1 MQEST
6 SHGDE
11 CKAAADVSEEA
22 AREKKEEK
30 GNGLIDNID
39 ISREARNRVKL
50 YVLCDQRVWDDRGTG
65 HVACVQIPDQQGFV
79 IIVRLESAT
88 SGADKNVLESKILM
102 DTVYQKQQETLIVWS
117 ESDTCDLALSFQEK
131 SGCEEIWAK
140 ICEVQGR
147 DPGDSDGG
155 YDEMDDGELSEGSS
169 NALSTTGGAG
179 RVILPPIEIGRLSEV
194 DSVIQ
199 NHLATQALREK
210 MANAIESEGI
220 LTKLV
225 DVFHMCEDVEHKDGL
240 RTLYS
245 IAKNLFMLNRNSLN
259 ETLLSEKYLK
269 DLIGMLEYD
278 PAHDAPRKHREFL
291 YEKATFREVLPIAND
306 ELKEKIHQTY
316 RVQYLQDVC
325 LPAPSLFEENLL
337 SVLNSYLFFNRIDI
351 VNMLQ
356 KDKRLM
362 KELFDQL
369 RDPETTVARRRD
381 LALFLKEFISLSQ
394 GLPPNG
400 AQSKDNFFKNLQ
412 ANDVLGTI
420 EPCIKSPDPET
431 RITIVDMLALL
442 VDHSPQL
449 VRDYLLRQAKDKS
462 DDDVLLN
469 RLLVHMQ
476 TDRDPELTSGSQ
488 VSQVLRTLLDPDNMV
503 SMQKSDRSEFL
514 SLFYQRSIYTLVK
527 PMMDNVK
534 GGVIKRDDY
543 CTANRQ
549 SLIVRLL
556 CFCIEHH
563 SFSMRQHC
571 ISNDLLNKVL
581 VLLQSKHHFLAL
593 GALKMLRTVLAVKD
607 DFYNRYIVREKVLD
621 RVVECFVRNGA
632 RYNLLNSAMLELFDY
647 IRSED
652 IKPLVK
658 YTVENHM
665 ASFEDVTYVKLFS
678 ELKIRYEQQRDR
690 ESSSKSM
697 TDERVPSPAA
707 FAKERQEE
715 QWFDG
720 DEDET
725 PEVKKEPI
733 EVKKEIKKEVD
744 SPRKTGIEPM
754 FPSVLKRKNAFD
766 DDDGAVFSGQVAPLA
781 PVNVVTEKKIV
792 IKMGDRSRTPSP
804 LGSPSSGSPTP
815 STQQARDDEVS
826 SSQNNSKEN
835 SPSISIKSLV
845 DYDESDSDEDEN
857 SVPSDSIPSSSTGS
871 PVQMSSS
878 SEKDSS
884 TRSEGATVVPSTTS
898 GDLSPCDDDVSS
910 TSGEEETPPISG
922 GGGDSLMRR
931 KRPSSGDVDEDDVKR
946 IRTSPET

>member
-1 MQEST
+1 MYFFE
-6 SHGDE
+6 
-11 CKAAADVSEEA
+11 
-22 AREKKEEK
+22 
-30 GNGLIDNID
+30 
-39 ISREARNRVKL
+39 
-50 YVLCDQRVWDDRGTG
+50 
-65 HVACVQIPDQQGFV
+65 
-79 IIVRLESAT
+79 
-88 SGADKNVLESKILM
+88 
-102 DTVYQKQQETLIVWS
+102 ETLIVWS

-169 NALSTTGGAG
+169 NALSNT
-179 RVILPPIEIGRLSEV
+179 ILPPIEIARLAEV
-194 DSVIQ
+194 DTVIQ
-199 NHLATQALREK
+199 NHLASQALREK
-210 MANAIESEGI
+210 MASAIEAEGV
-220 LTKLV
+220 LPKLA
-225 DVFHMCEDVEHKDGL
+225 DIFHMCEDIEHSDGL

-259 ETLLSEKYLK
+259 DLLVSDKYLK
-269 DLIGMLEYD
+269 DMIGMLEYD
-278 PAHDAPRKHREFL
+278 PAHESPRKHREFL
-291 YEKATFREVLPIAND
+291 YEKAKFREVLPIAND
-306 ELKEKIHQTY
+306 ELKDKIHQTY

-369 RDPETTVARRRD
+369 RDPQTTVSRRRD
-381 LALFLKEFISLSQ
+381 LALFLKEFITFSQ

-400 AQSKDNFFKNLQ
+400 VQSKDNFFKVLIS
-412 ANDVLGTI
+412 NDVLGTI
-420 EPCIKSPDPET
+420 EPCIKSPDYET
-431 RITIVDMLALL
+431 RVTIVDMLALL

-462 DDDVLLN
+462 DEDVLLN
-469 RLLVHMQ
+469 RLLIHMQ
-476 TDRDPELTSGSQ
+476 TDRDPELTSG
-488 VSQVLRTLLDPDNMV
+488 SQVLRTLLDPDNMV

-514 SLFYQRSIYTLVK
+514 SLFYQRSIFTLVR
-527 PMMDNVK
+527 PMVENVK
-534 GGVIKRDDY
+534 GGTIKRDDY

-581 VLLQSKHHFLAL
+581 VLLQSEHHFLAL

-652 IKPLVK
+652 IKLLVK

-665 ASFEDVTYVKLFS
+665 AVFEEVTYVKLFS

-690 ESSSKSM
+690 ENNSKI
-697 TDERVPSPAA
+697 TVEQRVPSPAA
-707 FAKERQEE
+707 FVKERQEE

-720 DEDET
+720 DDEDTTESRKEIVEAKK
-725 PEVKKEPI
+725 EVKKDP
-733 EVKKEIKKEVD
+733 D
-744 SPRKTGIEPM
+744 CHRKAAVELM

-766 DDDGAVFSGQVAPLA
+766 EDDEAVFSGQPATPLA
-781 PVNVVTEKKIV
+781 SVNVMAEKKIV
-792 IKMGDRSRTPSP
+792 IKMNDRSRTPSP
-804 LGSPSSGSPTP
+804 LGSPSSSGSQLA
-815 STQQARDDEVS
+815 SQAREDEVS

-835 SPSISIKSLV
+835 SPSLGVKSLV

-857 SVPSDSIPSSSTGS
+857 SAPNDLMPSSSTGS
-871 PVQMSSS
+871 PVQLTESAAAVSPVGGDMSS
-878 SEKDSS
+878 
-884 TRSEGATVVPSTTS
+884 
-898 GDLSPCDDDVSS
+898 CDDDVSS
-910 TSGEEETPPISG
+910 TSGEEESSVSG
-922 GGGDSLMRR
+922 APLLRR
-931 KRPSSGDVDEDDVKR
+931 KR
-946 IRTSPET
+946 

>member
-1 MQEST
+1 MDIDSKG
-6 SHGDE
+6 SDD
-11 CKAAADVSEEA
+11 ADGNVKDRKE
-22 AREKKEEK
+22 EKKE
-30 GNGLIDNID
+30 NGLIENID

-50 YVLCDQRVWDDRGTG
+50 YVLCDQRMWDDRGTG
-65 HVACVQIPDQQGFV
+65 HVACVQVPDQQGFV

-88 SGADKNVLESKILM
+88 NGTDKNVLESKILM

-147 DPGDSDGG
+147 DPGDADGG
-155 YDEMDDGELSEGSS
+155 YDDMDDGELSEGSS
-169 NALSTTGGAG
+169 NALSNAGGSG
-179 RVILPPIEIGRLSEV
+179 RVVLPPIEIGRLAEV
-194 DSVIQ
+194 DTVIQ
-199 NHLATQALREK
+199 NHLASQALREK
-210 MANAIESEGI
+210 MANAIEAEGV
-220 LTKLV
+220 LPKLV
-225 DVFHMCEDVEHKDGL
+225 DIFHMCEDIEHNDGL

-245 IAKNLFMLNRNSLN
+245 IAKNMFMLNRNNLN
-259 ETLLSEKYLK
+259 EALVGDKYLK
-269 DLIGMLEYD
+269 DLFGMLEYD
-278 PAHDAPRKHREFL
+278 PAHELPRKHREFL
-291 YEKATFREVLPIAND
+291 YEKAKFREVLPIASD

-369 RDPETTVARRRD
+369 RDSETTVSRRRD
-381 LALFLKEFISLSQ
+381 LALFLKEFITFSQ
-394 GLPPNG
+394 ALPSSG

-412 ANDVLGTI
+412 SNDVLGTI
-420 EPCIKSPDPET
+420 EPCMKSPDYGT
-431 RITIVDMLALL
+431 RVTAVDILALL
-442 VDHSPQL
+442 VEHSPQL

-476 TDRDPELTSGSQ
+476 SDDDPELTSGGQ

-527 PMMDNVK
+527 PLVENVK
-534 GGVIKRDDY
+534 GGTIKCDGY
-543 CTANRQ
+543 STANRQ
-549 SLIVRLL
+549 SMIVRLL

-652 IKPLVK
+652 IKILVK
-658 YTVENHM
+658 YTVESHM
-665 ASFEDVTYVKLFS
+665 AAFEDVTYVKLFS

-690 ESSSKSM
+690 EINSK
-697 TDERVPSPAA
+697 TIVEQRVPSPAA
-707 FAKERQEE
+707 FVKERQEE

-720 DEDET
+720 DDDDTMESRKEIIET
-725 PEVKKEPI
+725 KKEVKKDPEFHRKAAI
-733 EVKKEIKKEVD
+733 EL
-744 SPRKTGIEPM
+744 M

-766 DDDGAVFSGQVAPLA
+766 EDDGAVFSGQPATPLT
-781 PVNVVTEKKIV
+781 PVNVMAEKRIV
-792 IKMGDRSRTPSP
+792 IKMNDRSRTPSP
-804 LGSPSSGSPTP
+804 LGSPSSSGG
-815 STQQARDDEVS
+815 QGAAQARDDEVS

-835 SPSISIKSLV
+835 SPMISIKSLV

-857 SVPSDSIPSSSTGS
+857 NAPNDSMPSSSTGS
-871 PVQMSSS
+871 PVQLSSNH
-878 SEKDSS
+878 EIDAT
-884 TRSEGATVVPSTTS
+884 TRVESAIP
-898 GDLSPCDDDVSS
+898 LSPMIDMSTCDDDVSS
-910 TSGEEETPPISG
+910 TSGEEESSTSG
-922 GGGDSLMRR
+922 ESFLRR
-931 KRPSSGDVDEDDVKR
+931 KRPSRSNIDDDVFKR
-946 IRTSPET
+946 SRIDSDT

>member
-1 MQEST
+1 NLWFCSISKVVIWENVFLRRICPPT
-6 SHGDE
+6 SVFFF
-11 CKAAADVSEEA
+11 K
-22 AREKKEEK
+22 
-30 GNGLIDNID
+30 
-39 ISREARNRVKL
+39 
-50 YVLCDQRVWDDRGTG
+50 
-65 HVACVQIPDQQGFV
+65 
-79 IIVRLESAT
+79 
-88 SGADKNVLESKILM
+88 
-102 DTVYQKQQETLIVWS
+102 ETLIVWS

-147 DPGDSDGG
+147 DPGDADGG
-155 YDEMDDGELSEGSS
+155 YDEMDDGELS
-169 NALSTTGGAG
+169 G
-179 RVILPPIEIGRLSEV
+179 RVVLPPIEIGRLAEV
-194 DSVIQ
+194 DTVIQ
-199 NHLATQALREK
+199 NHLSSQALREK
-210 MANAIESEGI
+210 MASAIEAESV
-220 LTKLV
+220 LPKLA
-225 DVFHMCEDVEHKDGL
+225 DIFHMCEDIEHSDGL

-245 IAKNLFMLNRNSLN
+245 IAKNLFMLNRNNLN
-259 ETLLSEKYLK
+259 ELLVSDKYLK
-269 DLIGMLEYD
+269 DMIGMLEYD
-278 PAHDAPRKHREFL
+278 PAHESPRKHREFL
-291 YEKATFREVLPIAND
+291 YEKAKFREVLPIAND
-306 ELKEKIHQTY
+306 ELKDKIHQTY

-337 SVLNSYLFFNRIDI
+337 SVLNSHLFFNRIDI

-369 RDPETTVARRRD
+369 RDPQTTVSRRRD
-381 LALFLKEFISLSQ
+381 LALFLKEFITFSQ

-400 AQSKDNFFKNLQ
+400 VQSKDNFFKLYLKLPLCQNLQ

-420 EPCIKSPDPET
+420 EPCIKSPDYET
-431 RITIVDMLALL
+431 RVTIVDMLALL

-462 DDDVLLN
+462 DEDVLLN
-469 RLLVHMQ
+469 RLLIHMQ
-476 TDRDPELTSGSQ
+476 TDRDPELTSG
-488 VSQVLRTLLDPDNMV
+488 SQVLRTLLDPDNMV

-514 SLFYQRSIYTLVK
+514 SLFYQRSIFTLVG
-527 PMMDNVK
+527 PMVENVK
-534 GGVIKRDDY
+534 GGTIKRDDY

-581 VLLQSKHHFLAL
+581 VLLQSDHHFLAL

-652 IKPLVK
+652 IKLLVK

-665 ASFEDVTYVKLFS
+665 AVFEEVTYVKLFS

-690 ESSSKSM
+690 ENNSKI
-697 TDERVPSPAA
+697 TVEQRVPSPAA
-707 FAKERQEE
+707 FMKERQEE

-720 DEDET
+720 DDEDTTESRKEIVEAKK
-725 PEVKKEPI
+725 EVKKDP
-733 EVKKEIKKEVD
+733 D
-744 SPRKTGIEPM
+744 CHRKAAVELM

-766 DDDGAVFSGQVAPLA
+766 EDDGAVFSGQPATPLA
-781 PVNVVTEKKIV
+781 AVNVVAEKKIV
-792 IKMGDRSRTPSP
+792 IKMNDRSRTPSP
-804 LGSPSSGSPTP
+804 LGSPSSSGSQLP
-815 STQQARDDEVS
+815 SQAREDEVS

-835 SPSISIKSLV
+835 SPSLGVKVFLMFQV
-845 DYDESDSDEDEN
+845 QFH
-857 SVPSDSIPSSSTGS
+857 PSS
-871 PVQMSSS
+871 
-878 SEKDSS
+878 E
-884 TRSEGATVVPSTTS
+884 
-898 GDLSPCDDDVSS
+898 
-910 TSGEEETPPISG
+910 
-922 GGGDSLMRR
+922 R
-931 KRPSSGDVDEDDVKR
+931 K
-946 IRTSPET
+946 

>member
-1 MQEST
+1 MPE
-6 SHGDE
+6 
-11 CKAAADVSEEA
+11 
-22 AREKKEEK
+22 
-30 GNGLIDNID
+30 LII
-39 ISREARNRVKL
+39 E
-50 YVLCDQRVWDDRGTG
+50 
-65 HVACVQIPDQQGFV
+65 
-79 IIVRLESAT
+79 
-88 SGADKNVLESKILM
+88 
-102 DTVYQKQQETLIVWS
+102 ETLIVWS

-147 DPGDSDGG
+147 DPGDADGG

-169 NALSTTGGAG
+169 NALAGGGAG
-179 RVILPPIEIGRLSEV
+179 GRVIIPPIEVGRLAEV
-194 DSVIQ
+194 DTVIQ

-210 MANAIESEGI
+210 MANAVESEGI
-220 LTKLV
+220 LPKLI
-225 DVFHMCEDVEHKDGL
+225 DVFHMCEDIEHKDGL

-259 ETLLSEKYLK
+259 ETLLSDKYLK

-278 PAHDAPRKHREFL
+278 PAHESPRKHREFL
-291 YEKATFREVLPIAND
+291 YEKAKFREVLPIAND

-381 LALFLKEFISLSQ
+381 LAFFLKEFITLSQ

-420 EPCIKSPDPET
+420 EPCIKSPDPDT
-431 RITIVDMLALL
+431 RTTIVDMLALL

-462 DDDVLLN
+462 DDEVLLN

-476 TDRDPELTSGSQ
+476 TDRDAELTSGSQ

-514 SLFYQRSIYTLVK
+514 SLFYQRSIYTLVR
-527 PMMDNVK
+527 PMMENVK
-534 GGVIKRDDY
+534 GGTIKRDDY
-543 CTANRQ
+543 CMANRQ
-549 SLIVRLL
+549 SLVVRLL

-607 DFYNRYIVREKVLD
+607 DFYNRYI
-621 RVVECFVRNGA
+621 
-632 RYNLLNSAMLELFDY
+632 
-647 IRSED
+647 ED

-665 ASFEDVTYVKLFS
+665 AAFEDVTYVKLFS
-678 ELKIRYEQQRDR
+678 DLKIRYEQQRDR
-690 ESSSKSM
+690 ENAAKAVK
-697 TDERVPSPAA
+697 DERVPSPAA

-725 PEVKKEPI
+725 ECKKEVPEKREVKKES
-733 EVKKEIKKEVD
+733 E
-744 SPRKTGIEPM
+744 SPRKSGIEPM

-766 DDDGAVFSGQVAPLA
+766 EDDGAVFSGQPTTPLT
-781 PVNVVTEKKIV
+781 PVNVLSEKKIV
-792 IKMGDRSRTPSP
+792 IKTFISFETSLKMNDRSRTPSP
-804 LGSPSSGSPTP
+804 LGSPCSSTSVSPTP
-815 STQQARDDEVS
+815 QAREDEVT

-835 SPSISIKSLV
+835 SPSMSIKSLV

-857 SVPSDSIPSSSTGS
+857 SAPNDSMPSSSTGS
-871 PVQMSSS
+871 PAQLG
-878 SEKDSS
+878 SS
-884 TRSEGATVVPSTTS
+884 TESEGATRTDATNAVPSSPS

-910 TSGEEETPPISG
+910 TSGEEESTA
-922 GGGDSLMRR
+922 GGDMFGRR
-931 KRPSSGDVDEDDVKR
+931 KRPSCSDFDEDVAKR
-946 IRTSPET
+946 SRTSSSET

>member
-1 MQEST
+1 MEKAMDLVAVGFLEVLLS
-6 SHGDE
+6 GDE
-11 CKAAADVSEEA
+11 
-22 AREKKEEK
+22 
-30 GNGLIDNID
+30 
-39 ISREARNRVKL
+39 
-50 YVLCDQRVWDDRGTG
+50 
-65 HVACVQIPDQQGFV
+65 
-79 IIVRLESAT
+79 ESSKNAT
-88 SGADKNVLESKILM
+88 ILPRYSFLR
-102 DTVYQKQQETLIVWS
+102 TNCLWRETLIVWS

-147 DPGDSDGG
+147 DPGDADGG

-169 NALSTTGGAG
+169 NALAGGGGAG
-179 RVILPPIEIGRLSEV
+179 RVVIPPIEVGRLAEV
-194 DSVIQ
+194 DTIMQ
-199 NHLATQALREK
+199 NHLATQVLREK
-210 MANAIESEGI
+210 MANAIESEGV
-220 LTKLV
+220 LPKLV
-225 DVFHMCEDVEHKDGL
+225 DVFHMCEDIEHKDGL

-259 ETLLSEKYLK
+259 ETLLSDKYLK

-278 PAHDAPRKHREFL
+278 PAHETPRKHREFL
-291 YEKATFREVLPIAND
+291 YEKAKFREVLPIANE
-306 ELKEKIHQTY
+306 ELNFPFLSCIFISAIHVNSREKIHQTY

-381 LALFLKEFISLSQ
+381 LAFFLKEFITLSQ

-420 EPCIKSPDPET
+420 EPCIKSPDPDT
-431 RITIVDMLALL
+431 RTTIVDMLALL

-462 DDDVLLN
+462 DDEVLLN

-476 TDRDPELTSGSQ
+476 TDRDAELTSGSQ

-514 SLFYQRSIYTLVK
+514 SLFYQRSIYTLVR
-527 PMMDNVK
+527 PMMENVK
-534 GGVIKRDDY
+534 GGTIKRDDY
-543 CTANRQ
+543 CMANRQ
-549 SLIVRLL
+549 SLVVRLL

-621 RVVECFVRNGA
+621 RVVECFVRNGP

-665 ASFEDVTYVKLFS
+665 AAFEDVTYVKLFS

-690 ESSSKSM
+690 EKAANAVK
-697 TDERVPSPAA
+697 DERVPSPAA

-715 QWFDG
+715 QWFEG

-725 PEVKKEPI
+725 ECKKESP
-733 EVKKEIKKEVD
+733 EKKEVKRE
-744 SPRKTGIEPM
+744 SEFPRKTGIEPM

-766 DDDGAVFSGQVAPLA
+766 EDDGAVFSGQPTAPFT
-781 PVNVVTEKKIV
+781 PVNAGSEKKIV
-792 IKMGDRSRTPSP
+792 IK
-804 LGSPSSGSPTP
+804 
-815 STQQARDDEVS
+815 
-826 SSQNNSKEN
+826 
-835 SPSISIKSLV
+835 
-845 DYDESDSDEDEN
+845 
-857 SVPSDSIPSSSTGS
+857 
-871 PVQMSSS
+871 
-878 SEKDSS
+878 
-884 TRSEGATVVPSTTS
+884 
-898 GDLSPCDDDVSS
+898 
-910 TSGEEETPPISG
+910 
-922 GGGDSLMRR
+922 
-931 KRPSSGDVDEDDVKR
+931 
-946 IRTSPET
+946 

>member
-1 MQEST
+1 MPDTEVSPAATTACTDSKESDT
-6 SHGDE
+6 SKDT
-11 CKAAADVSEEA
+11 KSINADDKEGEA
-22 AREKKEEK
+22 LDAGMKEKKEEKK

-88 SGADKNVLESKILM
+88 SGQDKNVLESKILM

-147 DPGDSDGG
+147 DPGDADGG

-169 NALSTTGGAG
+169 NALAGGGAG
-179 RVILPPIEIGRLSEV
+179 GRVIIPPIEVGRLAEV
-194 DSVIQ
+194 DTVIQ

-210 MANAIESEGI
+210 MANAVESEGI
-220 LTKLV
+220 LPKLI
-225 DVFHMCEDVEHKDGL
+225 DVFHMCEDIEHKDGL

-259 ETLLSEKYLK
+259 ETLLSDKYLK

-278 PAHDAPRKHREFL
+278 PAHESPRKHREFL
-291 YEKATFREVLPIAND
+291 YEKAKFREVLPIAND

-381 LALFLKEFISLSQ
+381 LAFFLKEFITLSQ

-420 EPCIKSPDPET
+420 EPCIKSPDPDT
-431 RITIVDMLALL
+431 RTTIVDMLALL

-462 DDDVLLN
+462 DDEVLLN

-476 TDRDPELTSGSQ
+476 TDRDAELTSGSQ

-514 SLFYQRSIYTLVK
+514 SLFYQRSIYTLVR
-527 PMMDNVK
+527 PMMENVK
-534 GGVIKRDDY
+534 GGTIKRDDY
-543 CTANRQ
+543 CMANRQ
-549 SLIVRLL
+549 SLVVRLL

-647 IRSED
+647 IRS
-652 IKPLVK
+652 
-658 YTVENHM
+658 
-665 ASFEDVTYVKLFS
+665 ARLFS
-678 ELKIRYEQQRDR
+678 
-690 ESSSKSM
+690 
-697 TDERVPSPAA
+697 
-707 FAKERQEE
+707 
-715 QWFDG
+715 
-720 DEDET
+720 
-725 PEVKKEPI
+725 
-733 EVKKEIKKEVD
+733 
-744 SPRKTGIEPM
+744 
-754 FPSVLKRKNAFD
+754 
-766 DDDGAVFSGQVAPLA
+766 
-781 PVNVVTEKKIV
+781 
-792 IKMGDRSRTPSP
+792 
-804 LGSPSSGSPTP
+804 
-815 STQQARDDEVS
+815 
-826 SSQNNSKEN
+826 
-835 SPSISIKSLV
+835 
-845 DYDESDSDEDEN
+845 
-857 SVPSDSIPSSSTGS
+857 
-871 PVQMSSS
+871 
-878 SEKDSS
+878 
-884 TRSEGATVVPSTTS
+884 
-898 GDLSPCDDDVSS
+898 
-910 TSGEEETPPISG
+910 
-922 GGGDSLMRR
+922 
-931 KRPSSGDVDEDDVKR
+931 
-946 IRTSPET
+946 

>member
-1 MQEST
+1 MPDTEISSSAINAVSSDSKESESVKEST
-6 SHGDE
+6 SLGADS
-11 CKAAADVSEEA
+11 KGADVVDESA
-22 AREKKEEK
+22 KEKKEEK

-147 DPGDSDGG
+147 DPGDADGG

-169 NALSTTGGAG
+169 NALSTTGAAG
-179 RVILPPIEIGRLSEV
+179 RVVLPPIEIGRLSEV
-194 DSVIQ
+194 DTVIQ

-210 MANAIESEGI
+210 MANAVESECV
-220 LTKLV
+220 LPKLV

-259 ETLLSEKYLK
+259 ETLLSDKYLK

-278 PAHDAPRKHREFL
+278 PAHEAPRKHREFL

-369 RDPETTVARRRD
+369 RDPETTVSRRRD
-381 LALFLKEFISLSQ
+381 LAFFLKEFISLSQ

-420 EPCIKSPDPET
+420 EPCIKSPDPDT

-442 VDHSPQL
+442 VEHSPQL

-462 DDDVLLN
+462 DDEVLLN
-469 RLLVHMQ
+469 RLLIHMQ

-514 SLFYQRSIYTLVK
+514 SLFYQRSIFTLVK
-527 PMMDNVK
+527 PMLENVK
-534 GGVIKRDDY
+534 GGTIKRDDY

-549 SLIVRLL
+549 SLVIRLL

-593 GALKMLRTVLAVKD
+593 
-607 DFYNRYIVREKVLD
+607 
-621 RVVECFVRNGA
+621 
-632 RYNLLNSAMLELFDY
+632 
-647 IRSED
+647 
-652 IKPLVK
+652 
-658 YTVENHM
+658 
-665 ASFEDVTYVKLFS
+665 DVTYVKLFS

-690 ESSSKSM
+690 ENAAKI
-697 TDERVPSPAA
+697 TADERVPSPAA

-720 DEDET
+720 EDDEATEC
-725 PEVKKEPI
+725 KKEPS
-733 EVKKEIKKEVD
+733 EVKKEIKKEVE

-766 DDDGAVFSGQVAPLA
+766 EDDGAVFSGQVAPLT
-781 PVNVVTEKKIV
+781 PVNIITEKKIV
-792 IKMGDRSRTPSP
+792 IKVGDRSRTPSP
-804 LGSPSSGSPTP
+804 LGSPSSLTP
-815 STQQARDDEVS
+815 PPSQAREDEVS

-835 SPSISIKSLV
+835 SPMSIKSLV
-845 DYDESDSDEDEN
+845 DYDESDSDEDE
-857 SVPSDSIPSSSTGS
+857 SSAPSDSIPSSSTGS
-871 PVQMSSS
+871 PVQNLSAEKG
-878 SEKDSS
+878 SE
-884 TRSEGATVVPSTTS
+884 STTS
-898 GDLSPCDDDVSS
+898 TLPTSSGGDLSPCDDDVSS
-910 TSGEEETPPISG
+910 TSGEEESATG
-922 GGGDSLMRR
+922 GCGLVPR
-931 KRPSSGDVDEDDVKR
+931 KRPSTGDIDVDSVKR
-946 IRTSPET
+946 SRASPET

>member
-1 MQEST
+1 
-6 SHGDE
+6 
-11 CKAAADVSEEA
+11 
-22 AREKKEEK
+22 
-30 GNGLIDNID
+30 
-39 ISREARNRVKL
+39 
-50 YVLCDQRVWDDRGTG
+50 
-65 HVACVQIPDQQGFV
+65 
-79 IIVRLESAT
+79 
-88 SGADKNVLESKILM
+88 
-102 DTVYQKQQETLIVWS
+102 
-117 ESDTCDLALSFQEK
+117 
-131 SGCEEIWAK
+131 
-140 ICEVQGR
+140 
-147 DPGDSDGG
+147 
-155 YDEMDDGELSEGSS
+155 MDDGELSEGSS
-169 NALSTTGGAG
+169 NALAGGGAG
-179 RVILPPIEIGRLSEV
+179 GRVIIPPIEVGRLAEV
-194 DSVIQ
+194 DTVIQ

-210 MANAIESEGI
+210 MANAVESEGI
-220 LTKLV
+220 LPKLI
-225 DVFHMCEDVEHKDGL
+225 DVFHMCEDIEHKDGL

-259 ETLLSEKYLK
+259 ETLLSDKYLK

-278 PAHDAPRKHREFL
+278 PAHESPRKHREFL
-291 YEKATFREVLPIAND
+291 YEKAKFREVLPIAND

-381 LALFLKEFISLSQ
+381 LAFFLKEFITLSQ

-420 EPCIKSPDPET
+420 EPCIKSPDPDT
-431 RITIVDMLALL
+431 RTTIVDMLALL

-462 DDDVLLN
+462 DDEVLLN

-476 TDRDPELTSGSQ
+476 TDRDAELTSGSQ

-514 SLFYQRSIYTLVK
+514 SLFYQRSIYTLVR
-527 PMMDNVK
+527 PMMENVK
-534 GGVIKRDDY
+534 GGTIKRDDY
-543 CTANRQ
+543 CMANRQ
-549 SLIVRLL
+549 SLVVRLL

-665 ASFEDVTYVKLFS
+665 AAFEDVTYVKLFS
-678 ELKIRYEQQRDR
+678 DLKIRYEQQRDR
-690 ESSSKSM
+690 ENAAKAVK
-697 TDERVPSPAA
+697 DERVPSPAA

-720 DEDET
+720 DEDEPECKKET
-725 PEVKKEPI
+725 PEKREVKKES
-733 EVKKEIKKEVD
+733 E
-744 SPRKTGIEPM
+744 SPRKSGIEPM

-766 DDDGAVFSGQVAPLA
+766 EDDGAVFSGQPTTPLT
-781 PVNVVTEKKIV
+781 PVNVLSEKKIV
-792 IKMGDRSRTPSP
+792 IKMNDRSRTPSP
-804 LGSPSSGSPTP
+804 LGSPCSSTSVSPTP
-815 STQQARDDEVS
+815 QAREDEVT

-835 SPSISIKSLV
+835 SPSMSIKSLV

-857 SVPSDSIPSSSTGS
+857 SAPNDSMPSSSTGS
-871 PVQMSSS
+871 PAQLG
-878 SEKDSS
+878 SS
-884 TRSEGATVVPSTTS
+884 TESEGATRTDATNAVPSSPS

-910 TSGEEETPPISG
+910 TSGEEESTA
-922 GGGDSLMRR
+922 GGDMFGRR
-931 KRPSSGDVDEDDVKR
+931 KRPSCSDFDEDVAKR
-946 IRTSPET
+946 SRTSTSET

>member
-1 MQEST
+1 M
-6 SHGDE
+6 
-11 CKAAADVSEEA
+11 
-22 AREKKEEK
+22 
-30 GNGLIDNID
+30 LFFFDNI
-39 ISREARNRVKL
+39 
-50 YVLCDQRVWDDRGTG
+50 CT
-65 HVACVQIPDQQGFV
+65 H
-79 IIVRLESAT
+79 
-88 SGADKNVLESKILM
+88 
-102 DTVYQKQQETLIVWS
+102 ETLIVWS

-155 YDEMDDGELSEGSS
+155 YDEMDDGEL
-169 NALSTTGGAG
+169 TAG
-179 RVILPPIEIGRLSEV
+179 RVVLPPIEIGRLSEV

-210 MANAIESEGI
+210 MANAVESESV
-220 LTKLV
+220 LPKLV

-259 ETLLSEKYLK
+259 ETLLSDKYLK

-278 PAHDAPRKHREFL
+278 PAHELPRKHREFL

-369 RDPETTVARRRD
+369 RDPETSVSRRRD
-381 LALFLKEFISLSQ
+381 LAFFLKEFISLSQ

-400 AQSKDNFFKNLQ
+400 AQSKDNFFKVRSALQ
-412 ANDVLGTI
+412 CANDVLGTI
-420 EPCIKSPDPET
+420 EP
-431 RITIVDMLALL
+431 
-442 VDHSPQL
+442 
-449 VRDYLLRQAKDKS
+449 
-462 DDDVLLN
+462 
-469 RLLVHMQ
+469 
-476 TDRDPELTSGSQ
+476 
-488 VSQVLRTLLDPDNMV
+488 
-503 SMQKSDRSEFL
+503 
-514 SLFYQRSIYTLVK
+514 SIYTLVR

-549 SLIVRLL
+549 SLVVRLL

-593 GALKMLRTVLAVKD
+593 AALKMLRTVLAVKD

-665 ASFEDVTYVKLFS
+665 SSFEDVTYVKLFS

-690 ESSSKSM
+690 ENAAKI
-697 TDERVPSPAA
+697 TADERVPSPAA

-720 DEDET
+720 EDDET
-725 PEVKKEPI
+725 VECKKEPV
-733 EVKKEIKKEVD
+733 EVKKEIKKEID

-766 DDDGAVFSGQVAPLA
+766 EDDGAVFSGQVAPLT
-781 PVNVVTEKKIV
+781 PVNIMTEKKIV
-792 IKMGDRSRTPSP
+792 IKVCSGRIC
-804 LGSPSSGSPTP
+804 SSDPFSK
-815 STQQARDDEVS
+815 
-826 SSQNNSKEN
+826 NFKEN
-835 SPSISIKSLV
+835 SPMSIKSLV
-845 DYDESDSDEDEN
+845 DYDESDSDEDESTAPN
-857 SVPSDSIPSSSTGS
+857 DSIPSSSTGS
-871 PVQMSSS
+871 PVQMNSSAEKSTESTTVAPTSSS
-878 SEKDSS
+878 
-884 TRSEGATVVPSTTS
+884 G
-898 GDLSPCDDDVSS
+898 GDLSSCDDDVSS
-910 TSGEEETPPISG
+910 TSGEEELAG
-922 GGGDSLMRR
+922 GGCGLTRR
-931 KRPSSGDVDEDDVKR
+931 KRPSSGDIDEDVAKR
-946 IRTSPET
+946 ILGTTGSVCIERLLHRKLISRYM